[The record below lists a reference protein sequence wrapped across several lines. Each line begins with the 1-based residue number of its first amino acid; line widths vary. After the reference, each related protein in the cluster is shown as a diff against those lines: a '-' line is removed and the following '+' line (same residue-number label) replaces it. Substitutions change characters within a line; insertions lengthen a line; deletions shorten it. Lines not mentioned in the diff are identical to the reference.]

1 MTATKEEHFE
11 KVDVLVAIMKTA
23 EKEIYDFLDGREF
36 VNSDVLR
43 QTYRES
49 ETIWDNVI
57 AGKASIEDYKNAM
70 YKWKID
76 VIDTFKKTHN
86 IIDTLPIY
94 EPSSQPKKQRRQL
107 VY

>member
-1 MTATKEEHFE
+1 MTTKEEYFE

-49 ETIWDNVI
+49 ETIWDNVMV
-57 AGKASIEDYKNAM
+57 GKAKLEDYKNAM
-70 YKWKID
+70 VKWKDD
-76 VIDTFKKTHN
+76 VIDTFKKAHN
-86 IIDTLPIY
+86 IDEVPIPY
-94 EPSSQPKKQRRQL
+94 EPRSQKRRQL